1 MVKTPAHPERRE
13 TVGHFGGPFFLLE
26 LTSWEVPVGTGED
39 PKRNERGNREMS
51 AITAAAVKSLRDRT
65 GAGMMDCKK
74 ALIETDGNEEQ
85 AIDLLRQ
92 WGSAKAAKRAERE
105 MTEGVVAIA
114 PGESGFGMVAVS
126 SETDFVSRNQD
137 FQDFA
142 ARLAASVGESG
153 LPDGEV
159 FTGAA
164 LLETEGFEALAD
176 ELVTMRATIGEN
188 LEVQRAVRMAVAEDA
203 DLGSYLHFGGRI
215 GVLVELTGASGD
227 VSGLARDLAMHV
239 AATNPMGVSPE
250 DIPQEDRDRERAV
263 LVEQAK
269 AEGKPEHIAEKMV
282 EGRMR
287 KYFEENT
294 LLKQG
299 FVKNPDTSIEDLVAS
314 HGSDVGVRR
323 FVRFAIGG

>member
-1 MVKTPAHPERRE
+1 
-13 TVGHFGGPFFLLE
+13 
-26 LTSWEVPVGTGED
+26 
-39 PKRNERGNREMS
+39 MS
-51 AITAAAVKSLRDRT
+51 TITAAAVKSLRDRT

-74 ALIETDGNEEQ
+74 ALLETGGDEEQ

-105 MTEGVVAIA
+105 MSEGIVAIEGV
-114 PGESGFGMVAVS
+114 ESGVGMVAVS
-126 SETDFVSRNQD
+126 SETDFVARNQD

-142 ARLAASVGESG
+142 ARLAVRVAEAD

-159 FTGAA
+159 LGAEQ
-164 LLETEGFEALAD
+164 LFESPGFEDLAE
-176 ELVTMRATIGEN
+176 ELASLRATIGEN
-188 LEVQRAVRMAVAEDA
+188 LEVQKVVHMAAGEGE
-203 DLGSYLHFGGRI
+203 LGSYLHFGGRI
-215 GVLVELTGASGD
+215 GVLVDVAARGAD
-227 VSGLARDLAMHV
+227 VSGLARDLAMHI

-250 DIPQEDRDRERAV
+250 DIPEADRAREHAI

-269 AEGKPEHIAEKMV
+269 AEGKPEHIAEKIV

-294 LLKQG
+294 LLKQA
-299 FVKNPDTSIEDLVAS
+299 FVKDPDTSIEVLVAG
-314 HGSDVGVRR
+314 HGSDVSVRR

>member
-1 MVKTPAHPERRE
+1 
-13 TVGHFGGPFFLLE
+13 
-26 LTSWEVPVGTGED
+26 
-39 PKRNERGNREMS
+39 
-51 AITAAAVKSLRDRT
+51 
-65 GAGMMDCKK
+65 MMDCKK
-74 ALIETDGNEEQ
+74 ALTEAGGDEEQ

-105 MTEGVVAIA
+105 MTEGIVAIA
-114 PGESGFGMVAVS
+114 LGESGSGMVAVS
-126 SETDFVSRNQD
+126 SETDFVARNQD

-142 ARLAASVGESG
+142 SRLAASVGESG

-159 FTGAA
+159 LTGAA
-164 LLETEGFEALAD
+164 LLETEGFETLSG
-176 ELVTMRATIGEN
+176 ELVSLQATIGEN
-188 LEVQRAVRMAVAEDA
+188 LEVQRAVRMNVDEGGE
-203 DLGSYLHFGGRI
+203 LGSYLHFGGRI

-269 AEGKPEHIAEKMV
+269 AEGKPEHIAEKIV

-294 LLKQG
+294 LLKQR

>member
-1 MVKTPAHPERRE
+1 
-13 TVGHFGGPFFLLE
+13 
-26 LTSWEVPVGTGED
+26 
-39 PKRNERGNREMS
+39 MS
-51 AITAAAVKSLRDRT
+51 VITAAAVKSLRDRT

-74 ALIETDGNEEQ
+74 ALLETGGDEEQ

-105 MTEGVVAIA
+105 MTEGIVAIA
-114 PGESGFGMVAVS
+114 PGGSAIGMVAVS
-126 SETDFVSRNQD
+126 SETDFVARNQD
-137 FQDFA
+137 FQDYA
-142 ARLAASVGESG
+142 ARLAANVEGAD

-159 FTGAA
+159 VSGEALLATPGFEELAGELAA
-164 LLETEGFEALAD
+164 L
-176 ELVTMRATIGEN
+176 RATIGEN
-188 LEVQRAVRMAVAEDA
+188 LEVQKAVRMVVPEGSE
-203 DLGSYLHFGGRI
+203 LGSYLHFGGRI
-215 GVLVELTGASGD
+215 GVLVEVAGAQSD

-250 DIPQEDRDRERAV
+250 DIPAEDRARERAV

-269 AEGKPEHIAEKMV
+269 SEGKPEHIAEKIV

-299 FVKNPDTSIEDLVAS
+299 FVKDPDTSIEDLVAS
-314 HGSDVGVRR
+314 HGSEVSVRR

>member
-1 MVKTPAHPERRE
+1 
-13 TVGHFGGPFFLLE
+13 
-26 LTSWEVPVGTGED
+26 
-39 PKRNERGNREMS
+39 MS
-51 AITAAAVKSLRDRT
+51 VITAAAVKSLRDRT
-65 GAGMMDCKK
+65 GAGMMECKK
-74 ALIETDGNEEQ
+74 ALLETGGAEEQ

-105 MTEGVVAIA
+105 MTEGVVAISE
-114 PGESGFGMVAVS
+114 GDSGIGMVAVS
-126 SETDFVSRNQD
+126 SETDFVARNQD

-142 ARLAASVGESG
+142 ARLAEAVREAG

-159 FTGAA
+159 VTEAA
-164 LLETEGFEALAD
+164 LLASEGFESLAA
-176 ELVTMRATIGEN
+176 ELATLRATIGEN
-188 LEVQRAVRMAVAEDA
+188 LQVQRAVRLAAPKSGE
-203 DLGSYLHFGGRI
+203 LGSYLHFGGRI
-215 GVLVELTGASGD
+215 GVLIELSGAGAD

-250 DIPQEDRDRERAV
+250 DIPEADRQRERAV

-269 AEGKPEHIAEKMV
+269 AEGKPEHIAEKIV

-299 FVKNPDTSIEDLVAS
+299 FVKDPDTSIEDLVAS
-314 HGSDVGVRR
+314 QGSDVSVRR

>member
-1 MVKTPAHPERRE
+1 
-13 TVGHFGGPFFLLE
+13 
-26 LTSWEVPVGTGED
+26 
-39 PKRNERGNREMS
+39 MS

-65 GAGMMDCKK
+65 GAGMMECKK
-74 ALIETDGNEEQ
+74 ALLETGGDEEQ

-92 WGSAKAAKRAERE
+92 WGSAKAAKRSERE
-105 MTEGVVAIA
+105 MTEGVVAISE
-114 PGESGFGMVAVS
+114 GDSTIGMVAVS
-126 SETDFVSRNQD
+126 SETDFVARNQD

-142 ARLAASVGESG
+142 ARLAEAVRESG

-159 FTGAA
+159 VTEAA
-164 LLETEGFEALAD
+164 LLESEGFEALAE
-176 ELVTMRATIGEN
+176 ELVTLRATIGEN
-188 LEVQRAVRMAVAEDA
+188 LQVQRGVRMAAPEGSE
-203 DLGSYLHFGGRI
+203 LGSYLHFGGRI
-215 GVLVELTGASGD
+215 GVLIELSGAGAD

-250 DIPQEDRDRERAV
+250 DIPEADRLRERAV

-269 AEGKPEHIAEKMV
+269 AEGKPEHIAEKIV

-299 FVKNPDTSIEDLVAS
+299 FVKDPDTSIEDLVAS
-314 HGSDVGVRR
+314 KGSDVSVRR

>member
-1 MVKTPAHPERRE
+1 
-13 TVGHFGGPFFLLE
+13 
-26 LTSWEVPVGTGED
+26 
-39 PKRNERGNREMS
+39 MS
-51 AITAAAVKSLRDRT
+51 VITAAAVKSLRDRT
-65 GAGMMDCKK
+65 GAGMMECKK
-74 ALIETDGNEEQ
+74 ALLETGGDEEQ

-105 MTEGVVAIA
+105 MTEGMVAISE
-114 PGESGFGMVAVS
+114 GESATGMVAVS
-126 SETDFVSRNQD
+126 SETDFVARNQD
-137 FQDFA
+137 FQDFV
-142 ARLAASVGESG
+142 ARLADAVSEAG

-159 FTGAA
+159 LAEEA
-164 LLETEGFEALAD
+164 LLGSDGFEALAE
-176 ELVTMRATIGEN
+176 ELATLRATIGEN
-188 LEVQRAVRMAVAEDA
+188 LQVQRAVRMAASQGAEV
-203 DLGSYLHFGGRI
+203 GSYLHFGGRI
-215 GVLVELTGASGD
+215 GVLIELSGAD

-250 DIPQEDRDRERAV
+250 DIPEADRLRERAV

-269 AEGKPEHIAEKMV
+269 AEGKPEQIAEKIV

-299 FVKNPDTSIEDLVAS
+299 FVKSPDTSIEDLVAS
-314 HGSDVGVRR
+314 QGSDVSVRR

>member
-1 MVKTPAHPERRE
+1 
-13 TVGHFGGPFFLLE
+13 
-26 LTSWEVPVGTGED
+26 
-39 PKRNERGNREMS
+39 MS
-51 AITAAAVKSLRDRT
+51 AITASAVKSLRDRT

-74 ALIETDGNEEQ
+74 ALTEAGGDEEQ

-105 MTEGVVAIA
+105 MTEGIVAIA
-114 PGESGFGMVAVS
+114 SSESGIGMVAVS
-126 SETDFVSRNQD
+126 SETDFVARNQD
-137 FQDFA
+137 FQDFTS
-142 ARLAASVGESG
+142 RLAASVGESG
-153 LPDGEV
+153 LPD
-159 FTGAA
+159 
-164 LLETEGFEALAD
+164 
-176 ELVTMRATIGEN
+176 ATIGEN
-188 LEVQRAVRMAVAEDA
+188 LEVQRAVRMNVDEDGE
-203 DLGSYLHFGGRI
+203 LGSYLHFGGRI

-269 AEGKPEHIAEKMV
+269 AEGKPEHIAEKIV

-294 LLKQG
+294 LLKQR